1 MSLAVLELNDQ
12 LLLIQAEGGLVHAEP
27 GFARLSA
34 DGVESGVNARASA
47 WLVPQNSYNQYWC
60 HLNQTALAPKQKWA
74 RHHADIAFA
83 QLRQLW
89 HEVDSPDELVILVP
103 GSFTDDQISLLL
115 GLINALP
122 ATPVSVIDNAL
133 PACLSRHG
141 DTLYLDMQ
149 LHQSVLSVCRTMGTK
164 LSVVDQEVFADLG
177 LLQIFNSV
185 ARHISN
191 LLVDSVRYD
200 PLHTA
205 KGEQAI
211 FDQLPDWLTRLRW
224 ENEVSAVM
232 HSDKGEHPFILRREK
247 VSHLLGE
254 RLVNLR
260 SFIAKHPDCELLL
273 SHASGLLAGLSD
285 DFANVDVM
293 GQSASLDQVF
303 AIQADMIGQA
313 DGLYRARSLSHD
325 RVSQQH
331 NDHQSPLATH
341 VLFGDQALPLN
352 KPVSIHFGEQG
363 IQLVSSF
370 DKSAALTVVLRNRSL
385 ETVHVSSQV
394 DTSVP
399 GKCEPGDTIIVGGH
413 QLRLIEVH
421 HGT

>member
-12 LLLIQAEGGLVHAEP
+12 LLLIQAEDGLAHAEP

-34 DGVESGVNARASA
+34 DGIESGVDARASA

-60 HLNQTALAPKQKWA
+60 HLNQTALAVKQKWA

-103 GSFTDDQISLLL
+103 GSFTDGQISLLL

-122 ATPVSVIDNAL
+122 ASPVSVIDSAL
-133 PACLSRHG
+133 PACLTRRG

-149 LHQSVLSVCRTMGTK
+149 LHQSVLSVGRTKGTT
-164 LSVVDQEVFADLG
+164 LSIVEQEIFPDLG
-177 LLQIFNSV
+177 LLQIYNSV

-211 FDQLPDWLTRLRW
+211 FDQLPDWLTCLRW

-232 HSDKGEHPFILRREK
+232 HSDRGEHPFILRREK
-247 VSHLLGE
+247 VSQLLAE
-254 RLVNLR
+254 RLVNVR
-260 SFIAKHPDCELLL
+260 SFIARHPGCELLL
-273 SHASGLLAGLSD
+273 SHTSGLLAGLTN
-285 DFANVDVM
+285 DFDSAEVM
-293 GQSASLDQVF
+293 GQSATIDQIF
-303 AIQADMIGQA
+303 AMKADLPGQV
-313 DGLYRARSLSHD
+313 DGLYRVQSLTHGQ
-325 RVSQQH
+325 VSQQH
-331 NDHQSPLATH
+331 NDSQSPLATH
-341 VLFGDQALPLN
+341 VLFGDQALPLR
-352 KPVSIHFGEQG
+352 KPVSIHFDEQG
-363 IQLVSSF
+363 IQMASSI
-370 DKSAALTVVLRNRSL
+370 DKTAALTVVLRNRSL
-385 ETVHVSSQV
+385 ETVHSSSQV

-399 GKCEPGDTIIVGGH
+399 GQCTPGESIMVGGH

-421 HGT
+421 NG

>member
-12 LLLIQAEGGLVHAEP
+12 LLLIQAANGLAHAAP

-34 DGVESGVNARASA
+34 DGIESGVDARASA
-47 WLVPQNSYNQYWC
+47 WLVPQNSYNHYWC
-60 HLNQTALAPKQKWA
+60 HLNQTALAVKQKWA

-83 QLRQLW
+83 QLQQLW

-103 GSFTDDQISLLL
+103 GSFTDEQISLLL

-122 ATPVSVIDNAL
+122 ASPVSVIDSAL
-133 PACLSRHG
+133 PACLSRPG
-141 DTLYLDMQ
+141 DTLYMDMQ
-149 LHQSVLSVCRTMGTK
+149 LHLSVLSVGRTKGTT
-164 LSVVDQEVFADLG
+164 LSIVEQEVFPDLG
-177 LLQIFNSV
+177 LLQVYNSV

-200 PLHTA
+200 PLFTA

-224 ENEVSAVM
+224 ENEISAVM
-232 HSDKGEHPFILRREK
+232 HSDKGEHPFILRRES
-247 VSHLLGE
+247 VNRLLAE
-254 RLVNLR
+254 RLVNVR
-260 SFIAKHPDCELLL
+260 SFIAKHPGCRLLL

-285 DFANVDVM
+285 DFASAEVL
-293 GQSASLDQVF
+293 GQSAAIDQIFSVR
-303 AIQADMIGQA
+303 ADMPGRV
-313 DGLYRARSLSHD
+313 DGLYRVQSLPHGQ
-325 RVSQQH
+325 VSQQH
-331 NDHQSPLATH
+331 NDSDTPLATH
-341 VLFGDQALPLN
+341 VLFGDQALPLR

-363 IQLVSSF
+363 IQMVSSL
-370 DKSAALTVVLRNRSL
+370 DKTAALTVVLRNRLL
-385 ETVHVSSQV
+385 ETVHRSSQV

-399 GKCEPGDTIIVGGH
+399 GQCTPGESIMVGGH

-421 HGT
+421 NG

>member
-12 LLLIQAEGGLVHAEP
+12 LLLIQAEGGLAHAEP

-34 DGVESGVNARASA
+34 EGIESGVDARASA
-47 WLVPQNSYNQYWC
+47 WLVPQNSYSQYWC
-60 HLNQTALAPKQKWA
+60 HLNQSALAVKQKWA

-103 GSFTDDQISLLL
+103 GSFTDEQISLLL

-122 ATPVSVIDNAL
+122 ASPVSVIDSAL
-133 PACLSRHG
+133 PACLSRRG

-149 LHQSVLSVCRTMGTK
+149 LHQSVLSVGRTKGTK
-164 LSVVDQEVFADLG
+164 LSIVEQEVFPDLG
-177 LLQIFNSV
+177 LLQIYNSV

-224 ENEVSAVM
+224 ENEISAVM
-232 HSDKGEHPFILRREK
+232 HSDQGEHPFILRREN
-247 VSHLLGE
+247 VSRLLAE
-254 RLVNLR
+254 RLVNVR
-260 SFIAKHPDCELLL
+260 SYIAKHPACKLLL
-273 SHASGLLAGLSD
+273 SHASGLLTGLSD
-285 DFANVDVM
+285 DFASADVI
-293 GQSASLDQVF
+293 GQSAAIDQIF
-303 AIQADMIGQA
+303 AIQADIPGRV
-313 DGLYRARSLSHD
+313 DGLYRVQSLTHGQD
-325 RVSQQH
+325 SQQH
-331 NDHQSPLATH
+331 NDSQSPLATH
-341 VLFGDQALPLN
+341 VLFGDQALPLR
-352 KPVSIHFGEQG
+352 KPVSIHFDEQG
-363 IQLVSSF
+363 IQLASSF
-370 DKSAALTVVLRNRSL
+370 DKTAALTVVLRNSSL
-385 ETVHVSSQV
+385 ETVHRSSQV

-399 GKCEPGDTIIVGGH
+399 GQCKPGESIIVGGH

-421 HGT
+421 NG